1 MHMKKDIRYLLTTTY
16 KQRSLLLRGVARRLL
31 NCGRNSSIANDLP
44 SLTTVINEI
53 IQSKLNLTVDAPDMQ
68 LQLTKKSIIML
79 YVRKR
84 MHTALSDDAKHRGM
98 SATKLAGDLVL
109 STDLSALNL
118 QYSDEI
124 IDEKMVP
131 TSFNIATECRL
142 KLYKEIARRMLSK
155 PTGIG
160 KAEIS
165 NIGEVMNELFAHH
178 YKLPLPT
185 PKAQESI
192 VDHEQIKF
200 TVSLAA
206 DTHAAL
212 KSYCESQSNNGNFLS
227 MNATIV
233 KWIEETAANEFW

>member
-1 MHMKKDIRYLLTTTY
+1 MTMKNEIRYLLTTTY

-44 SLTTVINEI
+44 SLTTVVNEI
-53 IQSKLNLTVDAPDMQ
+53 IQAKLNLPVAEPDTQ
-68 LQLTKKSIIML
+68 LPLTKKTVIML
-79 YVRKR
+79 YLRKR
-84 MHTALSDDAKHRGM
+84 LHSALAEDAKAKSI
-98 SATKLAGDLVL
+98 SATRLAGELIL
-109 STDLSALNL
+109 STDLSVLNV
-118 QYSDEI
+118 QYDDDIDE
-124 IDEKMVP
+124 EKMVP
-131 TSFNIATECRL
+131 NSFNIATECRL

-160 KAEIS
+160 KAEFS

-185 PKAQESI
+185 PKAHENI

-200 TVSLAA
+200 TVTLPT

-212 KSYCESQSNNGNFLS
+212 KAYCESQSNENNFLS
-227 MNATIV
+227 MNATIL

>member
-1 MHMKKDIRYLLTTTY
+1 MTMKKDIRYLLTTTY

-44 SLTTVINEI
+44 SITTVVNEI
-53 IQSKLNLTVDAPDMQ
+53 IQAKLNLPVDEPDAQ
-68 LQLTKKSIIML
+68 LVLTKKSIIML

-84 MHTALSDDAKHRGM
+84 LHEALAQDAKTRAM
-98 SATKLAGDLVL
+98 SATKLAGELVL

-165 NIGEVMNELFAHH
+165 NIGEVMNELLAHQ

-206 DTHAAL
+206 DTHAVL

-227 MNATIV
+227 MNATIL

>member
-1 MHMKKDIRYLLTTTY
+1 MTMKKDIRYLLTTTY

-44 SLTTVINEI
+44 SITTVVNEI
-53 IQSKLNLTVDAPDMQ
+53 IQAKLNLPVDEPDAQ
-68 LQLTKKSIIML
+68 LVLTKKSIIML

-84 MHTALSDDAKHRGM
+84 LHEALAQDAKTRGM
-98 SATKLAGDLVL
+98 SATKLAGELVL

-118 QYSDEI
+118 QHSDEI

-165 NIGEVMNELFAHH
+165 NIGEVMNELLAHQ

-212 KSYCESQSNNGNFLS
+212 KSYCEAQSNGGNFLS

>member
-1 MHMKKDIRYLLTTTY
+1 MKKDIRYLLTTTY

-44 SLTTVINEI
+44 SITTVVNEI
-53 IQSKLNLTVDAPDMQ
+53 IQAKLNLPVDEPDAQ
-68 LQLTKKSIIML
+68 LVLTKKSIIML

-84 MHTALSDDAKHRGM
+84 LHDALAQDAKTRGM
-98 SATKLAGDLVL
+98 SATKLAGELVL

-118 QYSDEI
+118 QHSDEI

-178 YKLPLPT
+178 YKLALPT
-185 PKAQESI
+185 PKPLESI

-212 KSYCESQSNNGNFLS
+212 KLYCESQSKNGNFLS

>member
-1 MHMKKDIRYLLTTTY
+1 MTMKKEIRYLLTTTY

-31 NCGRNSSIANDLP
+31 NCGRNSSIANELP

-53 IQSKLNLTVDAPDMQ
+53 IQEKLNLPVETVAQ
-68 LQLTKKSIIML
+68 LQPTKKSIIML

-84 MHTALSDDAKHRGM
+84 MHEALTNDAKTKGI
-98 SATKLAGDLVL
+98 SATKLAEDLIL
-109 STDLSALNL
+109 NTELSALNV
-118 QYSDEI
+118 QYSEDIE
-124 IDEKMVP
+124 EKMVP
-131 TSFNIATECRL
+131 TSYNIATECRL

-178 YKLPLPT
+178 YKLPFPT
-185 PKAQESI
+185 HKQLEKI

-200 TVSLAA
+200 TVTLAT

-212 KSYCESQSNNGNFLS
+212 KAYCEDQTNRNSFLS
-227 MNATIV
+227 MNSTIV
-233 KWIEETAANEFW
+233 QWIEETATKEFW